1 VIYSAADLASSGQD
15 GASGAAAG
23 GPVTDSVRAAI
34 RKGLRTTLRR
44 AGVSVSRRDVVASL
58 QSQLAF
64 RQNLHRRTIDE
75 LQGWVSEAE
84 PSWPEPS
91 PRRSELLVDL
101 LGTET
106 SEALYIVA
114 KLRACLALEG
124 EVAEFGV
131 AQGATSAV
139 IAGELIGAHTE
150 LWLFDSFRG
159 LPRPTP
165 EDTLVDDIFDLGSM
179 EAYEGTMAFGAHE
192 VVRRLTAVGFPLD
205 RAKIVSGFV
214 EETLQHDELPGTFCF
229 AYVDLDFYRPIKTV
243 LEFLAAR
250 VAPGGVIVVDDYG
263 HFSGGAQQAVDE
275 FAGDHA
281 SAFSLSLPRP
291 WAGHFALLERQ

>member
-1 VIYSAADLASSGQD
+1 VIYSAADLPPSEHD
-15 GASGAAAG
+15 GTSGAAGRGLLA
-23 GPVTDSVRAAI
+23 DSVRSAI
-34 RKGLRTTLRR
+34 RKGLRTALRR
-44 AGVSVSRRDVVASL
+44 AGVTVSRRDVIASL

-75 LQGWVSEAE
+75 LQGWVFEAE
-84 PSWPEPS
+84 PSWPNPS
-91 PRRSELLVDL
+91 PRRSNLLVEL

-114 KLRACLALEG
+114 KLHACLALDG

-139 IAGELIGAHTE
+139 IAGELTGAHKE

-159 LPRPTP
+159 LPRPTH
-165 EDTLVDDIFDLGSM
+165 EDTLVDDIFDLGSIA
-179 EAYEGTMAFGAHE
+179 AYEGTMAFGANE
-192 VVRRLTAVGFPLD
+192 VVGRLTAAGFPLE

-214 EETLQHDELPGTFCF
+214 EETLQHDELPETFCF

-250 VAPGGVIVVDDYG
+250 LARGGVIVVDDYG
-263 HFSGGAQQAVDE
+263 HFSGGAKQAVDE
-275 FAGDHA
+275 FAGDNA
-281 SAFSLSLPRP
+281 SGFSLSLPRP

>member
-1 VIYSAADLASSGQD
+1 M
-15 GASGAAAG
+15 
-23 GPVTDSVRAAI
+23 TDSVVRSAI
-34 RKGLRTTLRR
+34 RKGLRATLRR
-44 AGVSVSRRDVVASL
+44 AGVTVSRRDVVASL

-91 PRRSELLVDL
+91 PRRSDILVDL

-114 KLRACLALEG
+114 KLHACLALEG

-139 IAGELIGAHTE
+139 IAGELTGAHKE

-165 EDTLVDDIFDLGSM
+165 EDTLVDDIFDLGSI

-192 VVRRLTAVGFPLD
+192 VVRRLTAVGFPVD

-214 EETLQHDELPGTFCF
+214 EETLRHDELPEAFCF

-243 LEFLAAR
+243 LEFMAAR
-250 VAPGGVIVVDDYG
+250 LSPGGVIVVDDYG
-263 HFSGGAQQAVDE
+263 HFSGGAQRAVDE
-275 FAGDHA
+275 FVRDHA
-281 SAFSLSLPRP
+281 SAFSLSLPRS
-291 WAGHFALLERQ
+291 WAGHFALLARL